1 MKPIHE
7 TMNNSLKP
15 WATPL
20 IIATFIIS
28 AVTGI
33 LIFFHK
39 ADGFVKPVHEWLSW
53 ALVTG
58 GAVHVAANWKMFKA
72 YFTRKAGLAII
83 STGLVITLASITVP
97 MKEAPGGNPAVKIN
111 KALAG
116 VPLETLG
123 PITKLT
129 PDEAVG
135 KLEKSGLKVTG
146 AGQSVREIAAANG
159 KKENQV
165 LGTLFE

>member
-1 MKPIHE
+1 
-7 TMNNSLKP
+7 MNTSIKQ

-28 AVTGI
+28 GVTGI

-39 ADGFVKPVHEWLSW
+39 GDGFVKPVHEWLSW

-58 GAVHVAANWKMFKA
+58 GAFHTAIHWKSFKA
-72 YFTRKAGLAII
+72 YFTRRAGIAII
-83 STGLVITLASITVP
+83 STGLIITLASITVP
-97 MKEAPGGNPAVKIN
+97 MKEGPGGNPAVKIN
-111 KALAG
+111 KALAS
-116 VPLETLG
+116 VPLESLG
-123 PITKLT
+123 TIVKLT